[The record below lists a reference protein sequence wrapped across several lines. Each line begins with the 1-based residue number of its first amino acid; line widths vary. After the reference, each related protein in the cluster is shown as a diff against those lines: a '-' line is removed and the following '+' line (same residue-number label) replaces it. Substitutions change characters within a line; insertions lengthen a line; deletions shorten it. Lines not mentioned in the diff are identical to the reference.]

1 MPIIKTL
8 EEISSG
14 EKIMKMT
21 GNTILITG
29 AGSGIGLA
37 LAREFAELGNEVIVA
52 VRSPEKLEIAA
63 RQGFKIEKADLSDAA
78 SIRNLASRV
87 IENYPALNVVIHNAG
102 ISRTENYLEGVD
114 ESIQEE
120 IVATNFLGPMR
131 LTDALLPHLLKQES
145 AVIMTVS
152 SGLAFL
158 PNAQAP
164 TYSAT
169 KAAIHSYTQ
178 SLRYQ
183 LKETAVE
190 VIELPPPYVQTSL
203 SGDHQVNDPRAMP
216 LAEFVSEVMQILKEH
231 RQAPEILVNRVREL
245 RFSADGGEE
254 NYQVL
259 FERYNDQ
266 IRAAQLAA
274 KP

>member
-1 MPIIKTL
+1 
-8 EEISSG
+8 
-14 EKIMKMT
+14 MKMT

-37 LAREFAELGNEVIVA
+37 MAKEFAELGNEVIVA
-52 VRSPEKLEIAA
+52 VRSPEKLEVAA
-63 RQGFKIEKADLSDAA
+63 REGFKIEKADLSDAE
-78 SIRNLASRV
+78 SIKNLASRV

-102 ISRTENYLEGVD
+102 ISRAENYLTGVD
-114 ESIQEE
+114 DNMRDEM
-120 IVATNFLGPMR
+120 VATNLLGPMR

-169 KAAIHSYTQ
+169 KAALHSYTE

-190 VIELPPPYVQTSL
+190 VVELPPPYVQTKL
-203 SGDHQVNDPRAMP
+203 SGDHQLNDPRAMP
-216 LAEFVSEVMQILKEH
+216 LAEFISEAMQLLKEH
-231 RQAPEILVNRVREL
+231 PQAPEILVDRVREL
-245 RFSADGGEE
+245 RFSAQGGEE
-254 NYQVL
+254 KYQTL
-259 FERYNDQ
+259 FNGYNDQ
-266 IRAAQLAA
+266 IKAAQAAA
-274 KP
+274 KR